1 MQPRTDSRD
10 GERCPG
16 DSAWTVSSSM
26 GSSMYRLAIRLRAHH
41 RNRTLGQ
48 SLVEFALILPV
59 LLLFFA
65 AALDLGRV
73 FYANITLHN
82 AAREGAFQ
90 AAVKPDLYQ
99 ADQPCDQ
106 VTNRVVCRVQNE
118 TTGSMI
124 AIAPEDI
131 DMTCSMAG
139 CPHAQGSWVTVEV
152 RGKFRLITPLLSVV
166 FGGQE
171 LDLGSSAVAQIEYLP
186 DPKTATPP
194 PAPVAVMTANPLTGP
209 VGMYVDFDSSNSTG
223 DPTGFQWDFDGDGVV
238 DSTDSNPTHQYN
250 TAGSFTVTLTV
261 VNLSGVSITS
271 KTITVT
277 PVGGPSSAPSASA
290 GASASA
296 PPSCVYPPNVIGN
309 NPSTAAVKFQTAGF
323 TNVTIFDTLTTGQ
336 KNKIQAQNPDHT
348 QCKALNTP
356 VTLFYRKP

>member
-26 GSSMYRLAIRLRAHH
+26 GFSMYRLAIRLRAHR

-90 AAVKPDLYQ
+90 AAVKPDSYQ
-99 ADQPCDQ
+99 ENQPCNQ

-124 AIAPEDI
+124 AIAPSDI

-139 CPHAQGSWVTVEV
+139 CAHAAGSWVTVEV

-186 DPKTATPP
+186 DPNTITPP
-194 PAPVAVMTANPLTGP
+194 PGPVAVITANPTSGDA
-209 VGMYVDFDSSNSTG
+209 GMFVDFNSDNSTG
-223 DPTGFQWDFDGDGVV
+223 NPDGFQWDFDGDGMV
-238 DSTDSNPTHQYN
+238 DSTDPNPSHQYN
-250 TAGSFTVTLTV
+250 TAGTFSVSLTV
-261 VNLSGVSITS
+261 VNLTGVNTAY
-271 KTITVT
+271 KTITVA
-277 PVGGPSSAPSASA
+277 PVAGPSSGPSASA
-290 GASASA
+290 SASA
-296 PPSCVYPPNVIGN
+296 APSCAYPPNVIGQ
-309 NPSTAAVKFQTAGF
+309 NPTVAAVNLQVAGF
-323 TNVTIFDTLTTGQ
+323 TNVTINNTLTTGH

-348 QCKALNTP
+348 QCVALTASI
-356 VTLFYRKP
+356 VLFYRPN